1 MKGRFLSDL
10 LQASASVIADE
21 RGGRISA
28 GPSRRHRFLAWA
40 PLLVLLHGAAL
51 SAPQNLGGTPD
62 AAYLAAVRGLGLQT
76 EIVYLPPA
84 APLDLD
90 EEPSP
95 APDGGSG
102 SGWQLAFDPFR
113 EFDGLRWLLI
123 AVAGAVLALLV
134 ALVLRNAS
142 GGRAI
147 FSRPLDEGS
156 RRGRSAGAAAADQ
169 DAALPPGLRLLA
181 ELGTIVDRR
190 LALQRLTEHAL
201 ARATHAN
208 GLRLIRSQ
216 TARDVVRFL
225 PANWRHV
232 DALDLVVRTEEAVR
246 FGGGPLPDALFA
258 DCLAA
263 VRPLFLDHGP
273 A

>member
-1 MKGRFLSDL
+1 MSDL
-10 LQASASVIADE
+10 LQASASVIGDE

-28 GPSRRHRFLAWA
+28 APSRRHRFLAWA

-102 SGWQLAFDPFR
+102 SGWQLTFDPFR

-147 FSRPLDEGS
+147 FSGLSMRDRVAAGRPGRPLPIRTPRC
-156 RRGRSAGAAAADQ
+156 RRGCACWPNSAR
-169 DAALPPGLRLLA
+169 LPTG
-181 ELGTIVDRR
+181 G
-190 LALQRLTEHAL
+190 
-201 ARATHAN
+201 
-208 GLRLIRSQ
+208 
-216 TARDVVRFL
+216 
-225 PANWRHV
+225 WRCS
-232 DALDLVVRTEEAVR
+232 A
-246 FGGGPLPDALFA
+246 
-258 DCLAA
+258 
-263 VRPLFLDHGP
+263 
-273 A
+273 